1 MRPSKRIERRTQ
13 KEERW
18 RYEWEAR
25 EVMVVAIPKTI

>member
-1 MRPSKRIERRTQ
+1 MRPSKRIERTQ

-25 EVMVVAIPKTI
+25 EVVVVAIPKTI